1 MTRLLILLATVLSA
15 QQIRPDTQA
24 LAARLRR
31 VRAHDHAVSG
41 DEFPAIQKAFL
52 AWADVRLRNR
62 ASLEAINRELKQA
75 RLSGPGHDEFWGTDY
90 TGLLE
95 VSLVPVPDD
104 LFALRLGIGAAIGYD
119 EIIVLYQRR
128 PWKRIGWLNHDLT
141 SGEYSRFSSF
151 EVGEKDAAGRRLI
164 ASVGYPIMRRYQGP
178 IDVKLRLDV
187 LEAGSLKTLLNREES
202 AEYDWQQNTVAE
214 QFVSASIEENI
225 VTFEY
230 QRIMRDE
237 SSAPAIFRYSVTGST
252 LTRISPIA
260 LTRSSFIDEWVR
272 MDDPEPWSTPEALE
286 GRRAINEFL
295 KLHKGDEHVYFDKI
309 SLCPGSP
316 QTWQI
321 VATSAFNAPS
331 SRWVFRMAESGSSN
345 MRMLSVGDKPNPAC
359 IEKDLIALIEE
370 IPQSP
375 P

>member
-1 MTRLLILLATVLSA
+1 VTRPLFLLATVLSA
-15 QQIRPDTQA
+15 QQIHPDTQL
-24 LAARLRR
+24 LAARLKRI
-31 VRAHDHAVSG
+31 RAHA

-52 AWADVRLRNR
+52 AWVDVHLRNR
-62 ASLEAINRELKQA
+62 GSLDALNRELKQA
-75 RLSGPGHDEFWGTDY
+75 RLSGAGRDEFWGTDY

-95 VSLVPVPDD
+95 ISPVPVPDD

-119 EIIVLYQRR
+119 EIIVLYKRR

-151 EVGEKDAAGRRLI
+151 EIGEKDAAGRRLI
-164 ASVGYPIMRRYQGP
+164 ASAGYPIMRRYLGP
-178 IDVKLRLDV
+178 LDVKLRLDV
-187 LEAGSLKTLLNREES
+187 IEGASLRTLLNQEED
-202 AEYDWQQNTVAE
+202 ADYDWRQDTVAE

-225 VTFEY
+225 VTFQY
-230 QRIMRDE
+230 RRIMHDE
-237 SSAPAIFRYSVTGST
+237 SSVPAIFRYSVSGNT

-272 MDDPEPWSTPEALE
+272 MDDPTPWSTPEALE
-286 GRRAINEFL
+286 GHRAISEFL
-295 KLHKGDEHVYFDKI
+295 KLHKGDEHYYFDKI

-331 SRWVFRMAESGSSN
+331 RTWVFLMAESGSSN
-345 MRMLSVGDKPNPAC
+345 MRMLSVSDKPNPAC
-359 IEKDLIALIEE
+359 VEKDLIGLIEE
-370 IPQSP
+370 LP
-375 P
+375 